1 MFKEK
6 VKQLLNAATDNS
18 TQLDIVTNETNV
30 ILTKVCKYVYFIK
43 EIDENTVEA
52 AINSGY
58 GHDIV
63 LLFTNENDET
73 HVSVNCIEFFG
84 DKLNIVNLRRHGF
97 IDDSNMLVS
106 EHYDGSSHEFYK
118 THAKKYMTAIIE
130 NDMKCIMTSI
140 ARIIKQGIN
149 KLQKNGLSSNALFK
163 MQQYA
168 QTRIDNNTY
177 YTLLKANDKTSVQTV
192 IKSIIGES
200 NKIFQTSSIG
210 RMRDELYFDRYSGMT
225 YSKLIVVD
233 SLVCKTDD
241 IYNCSAYFH
250 DGVSFRYE
258 VYLNS
263 STLEMTTFDDA
274 QYDMHATRASISTN
288 SNRNMAAAWCMT
300 YDVMKQIKTM
310 CQLSNDITFIS
321 YTQVGEVVKAYTKI
335 AEYVIKVNTYAV
347 NVADI
352 V

>member
-6 VKQLLNAATDNS
+6 VKQLLNAATNS
-18 TQLDIVTNETNV
+18 LTQLDIVTNETNE
-30 ILTKVCKYVYFIK
+30 ILTKACKCAYFIK

-73 HVSVNCIEFFG
+73 HVSVKCIEFFG

-97 IDDSNMLVS
+97 IDDSDMLVS

-118 THAKKYMTAIIE
+118 THAKKFMTSIIE
-130 NDMKCIMTSI
+130 NDMKCFMKSI
-140 ARIIKQGIN
+140 EHAIQYGIKQL
-149 KLQKNGLSSNALFK
+149 KRAGLSSNALFK
-163 MQQYA
+163 MQQHA
-168 QTRIDNNTY
+168 QTRIDNNTC
-177 YTLLKANDKTSVQTV
+177 YTLLKANVKTPVQTV

-200 NKIFQTSSIG
+200 NEIFQTNSIS

-233 SLVCKTDD
+233 SLVCKTDNID
-241 IYNCSAYFH
+241 NCSAYFH

-263 STLEMTTFDDA
+263 STLEMTTFDDT